1 MQPIVTKLDPL
12 TNLTAHQLYLPRFEP
27 QEQQQEEK
35 EKEEEEEEQ
44 GQGRRQ
50 RGVVHEDTSTE
61 LVAWVERSSGRCFH
75 GGEMYTT
82 QSSSSSSSSPSSI
95 GYRLSETAE
104 FVRPGSMLPMVP
116 TPTAQWNADHY
127 ANTSATC
134 PTLSSSSSAAASG
147 GGGRNTAQKPLPPA
161 LLGAASRAACTLEWH
176 VYLGNATSG
185 SGELLE
191 DDGNF
196 IALYVLTT

>member
-1 MQPIVTKLDPL
+1 VQPIVTKLDPL
-12 TNLTAHQLYLPRFEP
+12 TNLTAHQLYLPTFEP
-27 QEQQQEEK
+27 QEQQQEE
-35 EKEEEEEEQ
+35 EEEQ
-44 GQGRRQ
+44 
-50 RGVVHEDTSTE
+50 EDTSAE
-61 LVAWVERSSGRCFH
+61 SVAWVERSSGRCFH

-82 QSSSSSSSSPSSI
+82 QSLSASSSSSSSSSSPSSI

-127 ANTSATC
+127 ANTAATC
-134 PTLSSSSSAAASG
+134 PTLSSSSSTSTSSSSSTATAG

-196 IALYVLTT
+196 IALYVFTK